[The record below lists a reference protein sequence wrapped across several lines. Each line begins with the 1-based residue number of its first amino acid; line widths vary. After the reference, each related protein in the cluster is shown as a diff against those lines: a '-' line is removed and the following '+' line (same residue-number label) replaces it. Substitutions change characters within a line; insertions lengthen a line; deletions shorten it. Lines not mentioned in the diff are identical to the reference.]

1 MKKVFPVILC
11 LAMLL
16 SMSITAGAE
25 TDQVVATLSSTSYE
39 ITDDT
44 VYASVNVSIEGVE
57 NGEQTTFIAYDKRKG
72 QDGGT
77 TETDTDP
84 NSANIIYIDQM
95 EYKVGES
102 NYFSFKRDMKDINP
116 NVIIKSGSATKK
128 VSEPLKIA
136 EYNASASVTGGG
148 GTVTVGTF
156 DGEEFKPLPEGFNP
170 LNESKVWYEIKP
182 NEGYTFKSI
191 KVDDEE
197 LVSRLMP
204 NQEEIIYYEIL
215 KFTEDT
221 SVVAEFQLKLE
232 QNRLASPVNYTE
244 SDANEGVTIASRFNV
259 TSGAT
264 DFSYGILFSK
274 DESKL
279 QALTNE
285 EFSTVKKITE
295 SDWSEAD
302 VINFPG
308 LYHGAD
314 GRFAVQ
320 LVDDRAESILD
331 EEYHIKSYIQV
342 GADIIISSELL
353 SFNTDE

>member
-25 TDQVVATLSSTSYE
+25 TEQVVATISSTSYE
-39 ITDDT
+39 ITDNT
-44 VYASVNVSIEGVE
+44 VYASVNVSVSGVD
-57 NGEQTTFIAYDKRKG
+57 NGEQTTFIAYDTKKPNPE
-72 QDGGT
+72 T
-77 TETDTDP
+77 TNDP
-84 NSANIIYIDQM
+84 NKDNIIYIDQM
-95 EYKVGES
+95 AHGDS
-102 NYFSFKRDMKDINP
+102 PYFSFKRKIEDINP
-116 NVIIKSGSATKK
+116 NVIIKSGAETKD
-128 VSEPLKIA
+128 VSEPIKIA
-136 EYNASASVTGGG
+136 EYNAIAGVTSEG

-156 DGEEFKPLPEGFNP
+156 DDEEFKPFPEGTNP

-182 NEGYTFKSI
+182 DDGYTFKSI
-191 KVDDEE
+191 KVDNEE

-215 KFTEDT
+215 EFTKDT

-232 QNRLASPVNYTE
+232 QNRLASPVSYTE
-244 SDANEGVTIASRFNV
+244 ADANEEVTIASRFNV

-274 DESKL
+274 DKSEL
-279 QALTNE
+279 QAITKENFL
-285 EFSTVKKITE
+285 TVKKITE
-295 SDWSEAD
+295 SDWDEAD

-320 LVDDRAESILD
+320 LVDDREESMNILGGP
-331 EEYHIKSYIQV
+331 YYIKSYIEV
-342 GADIIISSELL
+342 GEDIIISSELL
-353 SFNTDE
+353 SFNIGE